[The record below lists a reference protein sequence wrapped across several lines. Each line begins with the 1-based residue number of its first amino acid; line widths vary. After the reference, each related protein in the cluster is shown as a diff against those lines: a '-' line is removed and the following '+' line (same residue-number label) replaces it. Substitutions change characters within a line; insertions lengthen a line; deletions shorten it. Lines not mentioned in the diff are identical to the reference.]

1 MEYVPPN
8 LEEHYT
14 ILTVKEHFIVFW
26 CILAAQSLTLMI
38 AKYFT
43 SDQFKN
49 LMWYDKGWLISEGIF
64 ISVTVKSPAV
74 DCLVS
79 KDL

>member
-1 MEYVPPN
+1 MEYEPPL

-38 AKYFT
+38 AKYCT

-49 LMWYDKGWLISEGIF
+49 LIWYDKGGLISEGIF
-64 ISVTVKSPAV
+64 ISVNVKLPAAQ
-74 DCLVS
+74 CLC
-79 KDL
+79 